1 MKSEELFRMLE
12 DIDDAYILEAKE
24 DEPRRMPW
32 KIIGT
37 AAAAAAVIGTVWFS
51 ARMLSRPTPAP
62 PELAAPVVTAEP
74 GVPDETAPP
83 DSGTELPIP
92 DEKAAPDSTVH
103 PRVPDAAT
111 TPEVHPTEP
120 SPVISDAPVQPT
132 PTPPGNPDGQNGQ
145 EPPQWGGSG
154 GATLPGS
161 SGSAWPGLPGMASQQ
176 YRAVYYHLATGD
188 FLEFY
193 SPVLGIPVVTEN
205 ITGKIV
211 GGHFSGSISGFP
223 FGQSVYVELQVYPD
237 GSYDLDL
244 Y

>member
-1 MKSEELFRMLE
+1 MRSDALFEILGDM
-12 DIDDAYILEAKE
+12 DDAFILEAEE
-24 DEPRRMPW
+24 DAPRRIPW
-32 KIIGT
+32 KIIG
-37 AAAAAAVIGTVWFS
+37 AAAAAAVVIGTVWFS

-74 GVPDETAPP
+74 DNPDETAP
-83 DSGTELPIP
+83 PIP

-120 SPVISDAPVQPT
+120 SPVISDAPAQPT

-154 GATLPGS
+154 GANLPGS
-161 SGSAWPGLPGMASQQ
+161 SGSAWPGLPGMASVQ

-223 FGQSVYVELQVYPD
+223 FGQAVYVELQVYPD
-237 GSYDLDL
+237 GSYDIQV